1 MLFTPPTYFK
11 DNDVI
16 TTPQLITNTYGV
28 PNYGEANP
36 ACFTIVTFP
45 FLFAVM
51 FGDYGHG
58 SLILALG
65 TFFVMF
71 HEKLQNTP
79 LKVVAPFRYFVFMMG
94 FFSCYIGLIYN
105 EWFAIPYDWFGT
117 CYDTSIETAQNNF
130 YNKTI
135 SGSYNFYL

>member
-28 PNYGEANP
+28 PNYKEANP

-58 SLILALG
+58 SLILAMG

-71 HEKLQNTP
+71 HDKL
-79 LKVVAPFRYFVFMMG
+79 
-94 FFSCYIGLIYN
+94 
-105 EWFAIPYDWFGT
+105 
-117 CYDTSIETAQNNF
+117 
-130 YNKTI
+130 
-135 SGSYNFYL
+135 

>member
-28 PNYGEANP
+28 PCYGEANP

-58 SLILALG
+58 SLILCLG
-65 TFFVMF
+65 IFFVMF

-79 LKVVAPFRYFVFMMG
+79 LKVMAPFRYFIFMMG

-117 CYDTSIETAQNNF
+117 CYDTSIAV
-130 YNKTI
+130 
-135 SGSYNFYL
+135 G